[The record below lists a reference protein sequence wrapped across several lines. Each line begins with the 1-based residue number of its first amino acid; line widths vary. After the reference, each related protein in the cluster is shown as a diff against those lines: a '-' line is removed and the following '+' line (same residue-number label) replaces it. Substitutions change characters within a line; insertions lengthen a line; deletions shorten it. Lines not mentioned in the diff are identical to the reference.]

1 MIFSFNKYDNISRKV
16 FNNINYVDNNNF
28 QAGNE
33 LE

>member
-28 QAGNE
+28 KAGNK